1 MKTVAFVYVCSTV
14 SVDCIYRGEDAL
26 SWKTCIWSYCHVFGQ

>member
-1 MKTVAFVYVCSTV
+1 MNISYRKNKTIKT
-14 SVDCIYRGEDAL
+14 GEDVL